1 MGIGAKSSF
10 GRHKTP
16 RNSHLPP
23 PEQIKL
29 QTEEL
34 HAIVAELSQIKAQV
48 DHLLDSL
55 ELLDQQKDQL
65 PGTEDIEESR
75 HPGSKDS
82 SCRTP
87 EPQHKP
93 RGQREADSSRES
105 ADPEEA
111 GSWYGVP
118 ASLWSLGCLGQLVL
132 EKLSRSLR
140 HTGSEAHMRLQQRGP
155 GCSAFLL
162 SRPERKAVGSEAT
175 QGRSYPRGPSARPVL
190 PSGTARLLWFP
201 NSEKLSLLAV
211 QFICPLSG
219 AKTGQWA
226 PDKEV
231 GLVPHLAAVEVVSGC
246 AALHMAKEG

>member
-1 MGIGAKSSF
+1 MAQEPMPSPARSGQKRQQGTATSWVYESQRIPPLISRVPVKIRRTHMGIGAKSSF

-111 GSWYGVP
+111 VKNH
-118 ASLWSLGCLGQLVL
+118 ASGQEGCQ
-132 EKLSRSLR
+132 
-140 HTGSEAHMRLQQRGP
+140 
-155 GCSAFLL
+155 
-162 SRPERKAVGSEAT
+162 
-175 QGRSYPRGPSARPVL
+175 
-190 PSGTARLLWFP
+190 
-201 NSEKLSLLAV
+201 
-211 QFICPLSG
+211 
-219 AKTGQWA
+219 
-226 PDKEV
+226 
-231 GLVPHLAAVEVVSGC
+231 
-246 AALHMAKEG
+246 